1 MNKKIKILRIVQ
13 TLDKAY
19 GGISNY
25 ILDSSGALTKRG
37 FEVDILTYDKPKSF
51 FSRKKNIKIINKG
64 PAYGKF
70 TFSFSLLFWL
80 IKNKK
85 KYDLFI
91 IEGIWHFST
100 LIARFI
106 LKNKYYVYLHG
117 SLDPYFSTE
126 PFKCFKKKIYWLLVE
141 RKNLLSSNSILL
153 TNNIE
158 KNQLDNTYVN
168 TNNIKKKVVGGIGIA
183 KPKFIKKRA
192 LNKFYK
198 KFPLLKK
205 KRFLLFLGR
214 FHQKKGCD
222 TLIKAMRKISKKNI
236 KINILM
242 AGPNSKYK
250 NNIKKISETYGLNKN
265 IFWSDTIDGNLKWG
279 AIIASQGMVLA
290 TNGENFGIALAE
302 SLSCSRPVL
311 TTYKT
316 NIYKEIHDSGAGL
329 ISQNKVNDFAKILLK
344 FNNLNNKEI
353 LKYSKNSL
361 KCFNDNFNIKYNIN
375 TLAKFLKSEI

>member
-1 MNKKIKILRIVQ
+1 MNKKIRLLRITQ
-13 TLDKAY
+13 SLDIKL
-19 GGISNY
+19 GGIANY
-25 ILDSSGALTKRG
+25 ILGSSIALSRSG
-37 FEVDILTYDKPKSF
+37 FDVDILTYDNKKSF
-51 FSRKKNIKIINKG
+51 YLKKRKIKIINKG

-70 TFSFSLLFWL
+70 TFSFNLLFWL
-80 IKNKK
+80 IKNKE

-91 IEGIWHFST
+91 IEGIWQFST
-100 LIARFI
+100 LIARLI
-106 LKNKYYVYLHG
+106 LKGKYYVYLHG
-117 SLDPYFSTE
+117 QLDPYFSTE
-126 PFKCFKKKIYWLLVE
+126 FFKCLKKKFYWLLIE
-141 RKNLLSSNSILL
+141 KQNLLNSNSILL
-153 TNNIE
+153 TNSIE
-158 KNQLDNTYVN
+158 KNQLNNSYVN

-183 KPKFIKKRA
+183 KPKFIKKKI
-192 LNKFYK
+192 LNKFYN

-205 KRFLLFLGR
+205 KKFLLFLGR
-214 FHQKKGCD
+214 FHPKKGCN
-222 TLIKAMRKISKKNI
+222 TLIEAMRKISNKNI

-250 NNIKKISETYGLNKN
+250 NDIKKMSEIYGLNHN
-265 IFWSDTIDGNLKWG
+265 IFWSDTLGGDLKWG
-279 AIIASQGMVLA
+279 AIVASQGMVLP

-316 NIYKEIHDSGAGL
+316 NIYKEIQDSGAGL
-329 ISQNKVNDFAKILLK
+329 ISQNKVNDFAKILIK

>member
-1 MNKKIKILRIVQ
+1 MQKIRILRITQ
-13 TLDKAY
+13 SLDIKL
-19 GGISNY
+19 GGIANY
-25 ILDSSGALTKRG
+25 ILGSSIALSRRG
-37 FEVDILTYDKPKSF
+37 FQVDILTYDNQKSF
-51 FSRKKNIKIINKG
+51 YFNKRKIKIINKG

-70 TFSFSLLFWL
+70 TFSFNLLFWL
-80 IKNKK
+80 IKNKE

-91 IEGIWHFST
+91 IEGIWQFST
-100 LIARFI
+100 LIARLI
-106 LKNKYYVYLHG
+106 LKDKYYVYLHG

-126 PFKCFKKKIYWLLVE
+126 FFKCLKKKIYWLLVE
-141 RKNLLSSNSILL
+141 KQNLLNSNSILL
-153 TNNIE
+153 TNTLE
-158 KNQLDNTYVN
+158 KNQLNNTYVN

-183 KPKFIKKRA
+183 KPRFVKKRV

-222 TLIKAMRKISKKNI
+222 TLVKAMKKLSKKNI

-250 NNIKKISETYGLNKN
+250 NDIKKMSEIYGLNHS
-265 IFWSDTIDGNLKWG
+265 IFWSDTLGGNLKWG
-279 AIIASQGMVLA
+279 AIVASQGMVLP

-316 NIYKEIHDSGAGL
+316 NIYKEIQDSGAGL
-329 ISQNKVNDFAKILLK
+329 ISQNKVNDFAKILIK

-361 KCFNDNFNIKYNIN
+361 KCFNDNFNIRYNIN